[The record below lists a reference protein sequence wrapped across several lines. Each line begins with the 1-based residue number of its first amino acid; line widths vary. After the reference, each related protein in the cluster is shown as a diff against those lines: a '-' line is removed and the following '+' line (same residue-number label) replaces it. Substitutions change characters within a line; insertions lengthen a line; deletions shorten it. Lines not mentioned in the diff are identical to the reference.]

1 MAKQQKNNLLDY
13 KSPFS
18 TILRSL
24 MTENNT
30 TQDALAAVT
39 RKTRQTIS
47 QYVNGISEPGY
58 DTLIKIADYYNVSVD
73 YILGRTQD
81 RRVQPSIYDQVGLS
95 EKNITLLR
103 LAHRANTSADNMQ
116 ELTHYIC
123 QEALKDY
130 ILIDKIHIDEETE
143 TYIKRRASVIAS
155 TLPSFIDTI
164 IEMATATNLLLDS
177 YSQIESTDYR
187 NPGLSDLTYNE
198 FVEYKIYQIANVIT
212 WELRRKF
219 IEIDVL

>member
-1 MAKQQKNNLLDY
+1 
-13 KSPFS
+13 
-18 TILRSL
+18 
-24 MTENNT
+24 
-30 TQDALAAVT
+30 
-39 RKTRQTIS
+39 
-47 QYVNGISEPGY
+47 
-58 DTLIKIADYYNVSVD
+58 
-73 YILGRTQD
+73 
-81 RRVQPSIYDQVGLS
+81 
-95 EKNITLLR
+95 
-103 LAHRANTSADNMQ
+103 MQ

>member
-1 MAKQQKNNLLDY
+1 M
-13 KSPFS
+13 
-18 TILRSL
+18 
-24 MTENNT
+24 
-30 TQDALAAVT
+30 
-39 RKTRQTIS
+39 
-47 QYVNGISEPGY
+47 
-58 DTLIKIADYYNVSVD
+58 
-73 YILGRTQD
+73 
-81 RRVQPSIYDQVGLS
+81 
-95 EKNITLLR
+95 
-103 LAHRANTSADNMQ
+103 AHRANTSADNMQ